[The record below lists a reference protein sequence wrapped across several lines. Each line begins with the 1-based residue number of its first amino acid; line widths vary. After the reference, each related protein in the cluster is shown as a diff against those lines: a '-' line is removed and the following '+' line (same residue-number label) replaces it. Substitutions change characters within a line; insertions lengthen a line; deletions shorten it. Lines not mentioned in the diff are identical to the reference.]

1 MASKVNGAFAAAET
15 SRRPAIN
22 AQAAAIRINDYFK
35 GYISLTAART
45 LLAVHWIQ
53 EGLMDERNTSPYIE
67 IRNGGYYVA
76 GSRVSLASVIQAFRQ
91 GASPETILQE
101 YPYIGSLSNVYGVIA
116 FILENPTVVE
126 EYLASQEQLWK
137 DLQNEHTPSSD
148 MLARFEAGRKLLNR
162 QTA

>member
-1 MASKVNGAFAAAET
+1 MDK
-15 SRRPAIN
+15 RN
-22 AQAAAIRINDYFK
+22 A
-35 GYISLTAART
+35 
-45 LLAVHWIQ
+45 
-53 EGLMDERNTSPYIE
+53 SPYIE

-101 YPYIGSLSNVYGVIA
+101 FPYIGSLSNVYGAIA
-116 FILENPTVVE
+116 FILENPTVVD

-137 DLQNEHTPSSD
+137 DLQNEHTLSSD